1 MQISVII
8 PTYQRP
14 AKIAACVAALARQSL
29 DPGAYEVLV
38 GLDGHDPEAG
48 RAAERAWSE
57 AGGQNL
63 RVVECE
69 KMGLAAVRN
78 RLLEAARGRIMLSTN
93 DDVLAERRFLEA
105 HVRAHA
111 EAGRTVV
118 VSGSSPWVVHEPDR
132 MFDRLIRETSMVF
145 FYPAMDTAEAGA
157 DRGRDWGFRHAWGL
171 NMSTPMDAAREVGG
185 FGVYPAKYGYEDNEF
200 AFKLAQ
206 KYGAP
211 VLYRPEAVAWH
222 DHRMEPREYAE
233 REYKLGYAA
242 WGFAGQCPECALA
255 MFRRDIRSESESD
268 YSVQYVERERQGA
281 AVSMMV
287 FARSAEL
294 PAAAL
299 DGQHGG
305 ALREIAY
312 QQHLAMKRWLWR
324 RGLCDAIEGRAIDAT
339 GAFGSIS
346 TSPPITDASRVNGM
360 GANDYAAASVRGGT

>member
-29 DPGAYEVLV
+29 DPGEYEVLV

-57 AGGQNL
+57 AGGRHL
-63 RVVECE
+63 RVVACE
-69 KMGLAAVRN
+69 KAGLAAVRN
-78 RLLEAARGRIMLSTN
+78 RLMEIARGRIMLSTN
-93 DDVLAERRFLEA
+93 DDVLAERGFLEA
-105 HVRAHA
+105 HVRSHA
-111 EAGRTVV
+111 EAGRIVV

-145 FYPAMDTAEAGA
+145 FYPAMDMAEARA

-171 NMSTPMDAAREVGG
+171 NMSAPMDAAREVGG

-211 VLYRPEAVAWH
+211 VLYRPEAVARH

-242 WGFAGQCPECALA
+242 WGYAGQCPECARA
-255 MFRRDIRSESESD
+255 MFRRDIRSVGERE
-268 YSVQYVERERQGA
+268 YSTQYVQRERTGA
-281 AVSMMV
+281 TAGIRA
-287 FARSAEL
+287 FARTVEL
-294 PAAAL
+294 PASVL
-299 DGQHGG
+299 DGEHGA

-312 QQHLAMKRWLWR
+312 QQHLGMKRWLWR
-324 RGLCDAIEGRAIDAT
+324 RGLCDAINGCVLDAT
-339 GAFGSIS
+339 G
-346 TSPPITDASRVNGM
+346 TV
-360 GANDYAAASVRGGT
+360 AALVDS